1 MKIIKLLAFL
11 PLLSIGNMAFS
22 QTDTSLVKLKNP
34 ATVAAPKGYSH
45 LAEIDLGTC
54 KMLILSGQVA
64 FDNKG
69 TLVGP
74 GDYEKQTEQ
83 IFVNIQHII
92 ESAGGTMDNL
102 IKLGVYMRD
111 VGQVQK
117 FRSARDRFI
126 NIKNPPASTLVEVS
140 KLFRDDVLIEIE
152 ATAVIPK
159 K

>member
-22 QTDTSLVKLKNP
+22 QTDTSLVKLYNP
-34 ATVAAPKGYSH
+34 ATVAAPRGYSH
-45 LAEIDLGTC
+45 AALIDLGAC

-64 FDNKG
+64 FDDQGN
-69 TLVGP
+69 LVGA
-74 GDYEKQTEQ
+74 GDYEKQTGQ
-83 IFVNIQHII
+83 IFNNIKHIV

-102 IKLGVYMRD
+102 VKLGVYMRD
-111 VGQVQK
+111 VSQIQK
-117 FRSARDRFI
+117 VRAARDRFI
-126 NIKNPPASTLVEVS
+126 NTKNPPASTLVEVS

-152 ATAVIPK
+152 ATAIIPK

>member
-22 QTDTSLVKLKNP
+22 QTDTSLVKLYNP
-34 ATVAAPKGYSH
+34 ATVAAPRGYSH
-45 LAEIDLGTC
+45 AALIDLGTC

-64 FDNKG
+64 FDDQGN
-69 TLVGP
+69 LVGA
-74 GDYEKQTEQ
+74 GDYEKQTGQ
-83 IFVNIQHII
+83 IFTNIKHTV

-102 IKLGVYMRD
+102 VKLGVYMRD
-111 VGQVQK
+111 VSQIQK
-117 FRSARDRFI
+117 VRAARDRFI
-126 NIKNPPASTLVEVS
+126 NTKNPPASTLVEVS

>member
-22 QTDTSLVKLKNP
+22 QTDTSLVKLYNP
-34 ATVAAPKGYSH
+34 ATVAAPRGYSH
-45 LAEIDLGTC
+45 AALIDLGTC

-64 FDNKG
+64 FDDKG
-69 TLVGP
+69 SLVGA

-83 IFVNIQHII
+83 IFTNIKHIV

-102 IKLGVYMRD
+102 VKIGVYMRN
-111 VGQVQK
+111 VSQVQK
-117 FRSARDRFI
+117 FRAARDRFI
-126 NIKNPPASTLVEVS
+126 NTKNPPASTLVEVS

-152 ATAVIPK
+152 ATAIIPK

>member
-1 MKIIKLLAFL
+1 
-11 PLLSIGNMAFS
+11 MAFA
-22 QTDTSLVKLKNP
+22 QTDTSPVKLVNP
-34 ATVAAPKGYSH
+34 ASVAAPKGYSH

-64 FDNKG
+64 FDNNAH
-69 TLVGP
+69 LVGP

-83 IFVNIQHII
+83 IFLNIKHII

-102 IKLGVYMRD
+102 VKIGVYMRD
-111 VGQVQK
+111 VAQIQA
-117 FRSARDRFI
+117 FRTARDKFV
-126 NIKNPPASTLVEVS
+126 NTKTPPASTLVEVS
-140 KLFRDDVLIEIE
+140 KLFREDVLIEIE